1 MTDLPTPQQ
10 YYETLT
16 GRCWLD
22 DVREWRRLQAEA
34 QAAADRYLA
43 CPDDFGTPERDRLE
57 QEWRTINERAGG
69 FWQRMWGN
77 LDRRDSR
84 QMP

>member
-1 MTDLPTPQQ
+1 MTTTPTPQQ

-16 GRCWLD
+16 GRRWLD

-43 CPDDFGTPERDRLE
+43 CPDDFGTPERERLE
-57 QEWRTINERAGG
+57 QEWRTLNEEAGA
-69 FWQRMWGN
+69 FWQQMWGS
-77 LDRRDSR
+77 LDNSR
-84 QMP
+84 